1 MNVFET
7 SHLTKKYGKDKVVL
21 DDVSLTVREGDIYG
35 LVGRNGAGKT
45 TLVRILLGLAKP
57 SSGEIK
63 INGASTEDALAYE
76 RTKIGSIVDSPALS
90 LHLTAL
96 DNMKSMGYALGATN
110 IEKLKDIIYKVGLDP
125 NNPTKVKNYSLG
137 MKQRLAIALALIN
150 DPSILILDE
159 PVNGLDPTGIF
170 EVREL
175 LLRLNRD
182 GVTILI
188 SSHLLAE
195 LQKLATCYGVIEGG
209 KLVKEFR
216 QSDLDELCKP
226 YIKVEVDN
234 LKVAL
239 NVMVE
244 NYHSHDFEILP
255 YNTLAIYDLSK
266 GIPDVAKMFADA
278 NVGVLGISE
287 CQGDLESTFISLM
300 GGIKM
305 KTNSFGLALTSD
317 AYRLKKLKS
326 VWVSLIIM
334 FVAVF

>member
-1 MNVFET
+1 
-7 SHLTKKYGKDKVVL
+7 
-21 DDVSLTVREGDIYG
+21 
-35 LVGRNGAGKT
+35 
-45 TLVRILLGLAKP
+45 
-57 SSGEIK
+57 
-63 INGASTEDALAYE
+63 
-76 RTKIGSIVDSPALS
+76 
-90 LHLTAL
+90 
-96 DNMKSMGYALGATN
+96 
-110 IEKLKDIIYKVGLDP
+110 
-125 NNPTKVKNYSLG
+125 

-300 GGIKM
+300 GGIK
-305 KTNSFGLALTSD
+305 NED
-317 AYRLKKLKS
+317 
-326 VWVSLIIM
+326 
-334 FVAVF
+334 

>member
-57 SSGEIK
+57 SCGEIK

-96 DNMKSMGYALGATN
+96 ENMKSMGYALGATN

-266 GIPDVAKMFADA
+266 CIPDVAKMFADA

-300 GGIKM
+300 GGIK
-305 KTNSFGLALTSD
+305 NED
-317 AYRLKKLKS
+317 
-326 VWVSLIIM
+326 
-334 FVAVF
+334 